1 MKYIEKFLQSKIK
14 RGINMRN
21 IINILKYDFGKYH
34 TSKSVIFYVIG
45 IIVVLFNSMGLFI
58 KLPIAAQIISV
69 LNVSFIVTFMVITF
83 IWSIIRFKSQISKE
97 KGRLIFTFPIKS
109 HEFMIAKIIE
119 FIIIQVIIVF
129 LANIV
134 SLISRNDFM
143 NLISKTSM
151 AVMLGTTVAYITIIC
166 FITIFLSYIKNTGLC
181 VLAVIFGGG
190 IIQTIIE
197 SVIDGIVSVF
207 PYIYIKFGNLP
218 AIDIIYSVIN
228 LTWLAFLVWLTI
240 YHLDKKLDI
249 I

>member
-1 MKYIEKFLQSKIK
+1 
-14 RGINMRN
+14 MRN

-45 IIVVLFNSMGLFI
+45 IAILLFNSMGLFI
-58 KLPIAAQIISV
+58 KLPVATQIISV
-69 LNVSFIVTFMVITF
+69 LNVAFIVTFLSITF
-83 IWSIIRFKSQISKE
+83 IKSIIRFKSQISKE
-97 KGRLIFTFPIKS
+97 KGKLIFTFPIKS

-119 FIIIQVIIVF
+119 FIIIQGIIVF

-143 NLISKTSM
+143 NLIRTTSI
-151 AVMLGTTVAYITIIC
+151 AVMLGTTIAYITIIC

-190 IIQTIIE
+190 IIQGFIE
-197 SVIDGIVSVF
+197 STIDGIVSFF
-207 PYIYIKFGNLP
+207 PYIYIKFGTFIS
-218 AIDIIYSVIN
+218 IDIIDSIIN
-228 LTWLAFLVWLTI
+228 LTWLAFLVWLAI

>member
-1 MKYIEKFLQSKIK
+1 
-14 RGINMRN
+14 MRN
-21 IINILKYDFGKYH
+21 IINLLKYNFGRYH

-45 IIVVLFNSMGLFI
+45 IIVLLFNSMGLFI

-69 LNVSFIVTFMVITF
+69 LNMSFIVTFLAATF

-97 KGRLIFTFPIKS
+97 KGRLIFTSPIKS

-119 FIIIQVIIVF
+119 FIIIQGIIVF

-143 NLISKTSM
+143 NLISTTSI
-151 AVMLGTTVAYITIIC
+151 AVMIGTTVGYITIIC
-166 FITIFLSYIKNTGLC
+166 FITIFLSYIKNTALC
-181 VLAVIFGGG
+181 VLAVIFGVG
-190 IIQTIIE
+190 IIQVLIE
-197 SVIDGIVSVF
+197 SVINVIVSFF
-207 PYIYIKFGNLP
+207 PYIYIKFGTFFS
-218 AIDIIYSVIN
+218 IDIIYSVIN
-228 LTWLAFLVWLTI
+228 LIWLVFLVWLSI